1 VQPRPDLIDAIFSAY
16 RVRGSWEPLPSTGVA
31 NWIYATREVVLR
43 VATDHRDAVRDARTE
58 SVAAPAAYAA
68 GILTPR
74 LLAFDDTRTIVDR
87 PFSLW
92 ERIQGATLGTAVLAD
107 EARFAVWRSVGRELA
122 RLHRVVTVCP
132 DPQGYLET
140 PDGESDTDRLLVTL
154 VDSQRLGEEAARD
167 IADACRELQ
176 DASGPTQ
183 TAFTHGDVHRLN
195 VMCHPSGRLLA
206 LIDWGDAG
214 WGDPMLDFSS
224 MPLDAIPPAVAGYQQ
239 EADRRLDAGSRARLV
254 RAKVISGLEHYVR
267 HPEREFDGE
276 ALRQFATKSP
286 GAALDG

>member
-1 VQPRPDLIDAIFSAY
+1 VQPSPDLIGAIFSTY
-16 RVRGSWEPLPSTGVA
+16 RVRGSWEPLASTGVA
-31 NWIYATREVVLR
+31 NWVYATRDVVLR
-43 VATDHRDAVRDARTE
+43 VATDHPDAVPDARTE
-58 SVAAPAAYAA
+58 SVAAPAAYSA

-74 LLAFDDTRTIVDR
+74 LLAFDDTLTIVDR

-92 ERIQGATLGTAVLAD
+92 ERIQGVTLGVALLAD

-122 RLHRVVTVCP
+122 RLHRSVTACA

-140 PDGESDTDRLLVTL
+140 PGDQSDTDRLLATL
-154 VDSQRLGEEAARD
+154 VDSRRLGVEAALD

-195 VMCHPSGRLLA
+195 VMCDPSGRLLA
-206 LIDWGDAG
+206 LIDWVDAG
-214 WGDPMLDFSS
+214 WSDPMLDFSS
-224 MPLDAIPPAVAGYQQ
+224 MPLDAIPWAVAGYQH
-239 EADRRLDAGSRARLV
+239 EGDEPLDAGSRARLGWA
-254 RAKVISGLEHYVR
+254 RVISGLEHCVR

-276 ALRQFATKSP
+276 ALRRFATKSP
-286 GAALDG
+286 SAALDE